1 VSGQRLRIL
10 NVVEHSWSCRVQ
22 LPERARISSFC
33 NRDFDSKPIAR
44 EAKTFAPFPMRL
56 VAPYFGDFVGGEMLT
71 ANIVSSSARAV
82 SSALTRTNAPT
93 CSPLHLADHTTAI
106 AATAGWDE
114 STSSIVALSFAGI
127 GQDRTT
133 VEIWADSALNRNT
146 HQIQVDADSARF
158 SMFIENIPSQNPRT
172 VESPRFRSSHTYVS

>member
-1 VSGQRLRIL
+1 MRIL

-56 VAPYFGDFVGGEMLT
+56 VAAHPRTPIFWGFCRGRDADGKHSELVRASSVFGPHPYECADLFAT
-71 ANIVSSSARAV
+71 SSGR
-82 SSALTRTNAPT
+82 P
-93 CSPLHLADHTTAI
+93 TTAI